1 MSSDAMAKDFIALC
15 APEIRGNEWNYVK
28 DCLDSGWVSSVGG
41 YVDRFEDEMAAYV
54 GTKYGVSTVN
64 GTSALHV
71 ALLVAGVGPEDE
83 VLMPTMTFIA
93 PANAVRYA
101 RAWPVFVDVEPDYW
115 QMDINCLDHFLH
127 NKCDWGNGVL
137 RNRTS
142 GRRVKAIL
150 PVHIL
155 GHPVDMDPLVAL
167 AAEFDL
173 AVIEDATE
181 SLGATYKGRCT
192 GSLGHIACFS
202 FNGNKIITT
211 GGGGMITTDNASWAK
226 RAKHLTTQAKSDPLE
241 YQHDEIGYNYR
252 LTNIQAAMGCAQ
264 MENLPAYVKAKR
276 ELAERYSAALSGV
289 PGLFPMRAAAWA
301 DPTFWMFTMR
311 VKPDQYGCNSRQ
323 LIALLAEE
331 KIQTRPLWE
340 PVHLSVAHRSE
351 SAGSCPVAER
361 FWNEA
366 VSLPCSVG
374 LSRADQGRVIDRICK
389 IALRKEA

>member
-1 MSSDAMAKDFIALC
+1 MSSDETAKDFIALC

-41 YVDRFEDEMAAYV
+41 YVDRFEKDMAAYV
-54 GTKYGVSTVN
+54 GAKYGVSTVN

-71 ALLVAGVGPEDE
+71 ALLVAGVEPEDE

-115 QMDINCLDHFLH
+115 QMDVNRLDQFLH
-127 NKCDWGNGVL
+127 KECDREKGVL
-137 RNRTS
+137 RNRST

-155 GHPVDMDPLVAL
+155 GHPVDMDPLVGL
-167 AAEFDL
+167 ADKFDL

-181 SLGATYKGRCT
+181 SLGASYKGRLV

-202 FNGNKIITT
+202 FNGNKVITT

-264 MENLPAYVKAKR
+264 MENLDAYVTAKR
-276 ELAERYSAALSGV
+276 EIAARYSAALSGV

-301 DPTFWMFTMR
+301 DPTNWMFTML
-311 VKPDQYGCNSRQ
+311 VEPDQYGCASRQ

-331 KIQTRPLWE
+331 NIQTRPLWE
-340 PVHLSVAHRSE
+340 PIHLSVAHRSG
-351 SAGSCPVAER
+351 SAGNCPVAER
-361 FWNEA
+361 LWNEA

-374 LSRADQGRVIDRICK
+374 LSQGDQDRVIDQIILGK
-389 IALRKEA
+389 KP